1 MKNAIN
7 TKRKAGV
14 IDLVLERLND
24 KTIASKKYF
33 TGVFKLSPKINI
45 GSEQIP
51 TYFLMQLGGGVVEG
65 EYYNILVELKKDTRA
80 VLTTQAAN
88 KVYKC
93 ENDIESLQETIIK
106 LHENSILEYIN
117 DPVILYKDAKYKQEN
132 KIYMTKSST
141 LIYTDG
147 ITSGW
152 SPDKKRFQYRRARL
166 KTDIYVDD
174 NLVLSDNM
182 IINPKDDNV
191 EDLGFMEG
199 YKNFA
204 TLIIINNNIDEK
216 IIEKLRNKI
225 NGLNL
230 DVNVGISSIEV
241 NGFIV
246 RIMGNLTQEIEK
258 IILFCYNYIRN
269 NVLKSEDFIIRKL

>member
-1 MKNAIN
+1 MENSIN
-7 TKRKAGV
+7 KKRNAGV
-14 IDLVLERLND
+14 IDLVLEKCFD

-33 TGVFKLSPKINI
+33 NGIFKLSPKMDI

-65 EYYNILVELKKDTRA
+65 EHYNISIELKEEARA
-80 VLTTQAAN
+80 VITTQAAN

-93 ENDIESLQETIIK
+93 ENDLESLQETIIK

-152 SPDKKRFQYRRARL
+152 SPDKKRFQYKRARL
-166 KTDIYVDD
+166 KTDIYMDH

-182 IINPKDDNV
+182 IINPRENNID
-191 EDLGFMEG
+191 DLGFMEG

-204 TLIIINNNIDEK
+204 TLIIINDNIDEK
-216 IIEKLRNKI
+216 IIEKLRCKI
-225 NGLNL
+225 TDLNL

-246 RIMGNLTQEIEK
+246 RIMGNLTQEIES
-258 IILFCYNYIRN
+258 IILLCHNYIRRN
-269 NVLKSEDFIIRKL
+269 ILNSENFVIRKI

>member
-1 MKNAIN
+1 MEGTISA
-7 TKRKAGV
+7 KRNAGV
-14 IDLVLERLND
+14 IDLVLEKSNN

-33 TGVFKLSPKINI
+33 TGVFKLSPKMDI

-65 EYYNILVELKKDTRA
+65 EHYNISVELKKDTRV

-93 ENDIESLQETIIK
+93 ENDLESLQETAIK
-106 LHENSILEYIN
+106 LHENSVLEYIN

-152 SPDKKRFQYRRARL
+152 SPDKKRFQYKRARL

-174 NLVLSDNM
+174 TLVLSDNM
-182 IINPKDDNV
+182 IINPREDNI

-204 TLIIINNNIDEK
+204 TLIIINHKIDDK
-216 IIEKLRNKI
+216 IIEKLRHEVNE
-225 NGLNL
+225 LNL
-230 DVNVGISSIEV
+230 DINLGISPIEV
-241 NGFIV
+241 SGFIV

-258 IILFCYNYIRN
+258 AILFCHNYIRN
-269 NVLKSEDFIIRKL
+269 SILNSEDFVVRKL

>member
-1 MKNAIN
+1 MENSIN
-7 TKRKAGV
+7 KKRNAGV
-14 IDLVLERLND
+14 IDLVLEKCFD

-33 TGVFKLSPKINI
+33 NGIFKLSPKMDI

-65 EYYNILVELKKDTRA
+65 EHYNISIELKEEARA
-80 VLTTQAAN
+80 VITTQAAN

-93 ENDIESLQETIIK
+93 ENDLESLQETIIK

-152 SPDKKRFQYRRARL
+152 SPDKKRFQYKRARL
-166 KTDIYVDD
+166 KTDIYMDH

-182 IINPKDDNV
+182 IINPRENNID
-191 EDLGFMEG
+191 DLGFMEG

-204 TLIIINNNIDEK
+204 TLIIINDNIDEK
-216 IIEKLRNKI
+216 IIEKLRCKI
-225 NGLNL
+225 TDLNL

-246 RIMGNLTQEIEK
+246 RIMGNLTQEIES
-258 IILFCYNYIRN
+258 IILLCHNYIRRN
-269 NVLKSEDFIIRKL
+269 ILNSENFVIRKF

>member
-1 MKNAIN
+1 MEKAIS
-7 TKRKAGV
+7 KKKYAGV
-14 IDLVLERLND
+14 IDLVLEKSGD

-33 TGVFKLSPKINI
+33 NGIFKLSPKIDI
-45 GSEQIP
+45 GSENIP

-65 EYYNILVELKKDTRA
+65 EHFKISIDFKENTRG
-80 VLTTQAAN
+80 VVTTQAAN

-93 ENDIESLQETIIK
+93 ENNLESLQETIINLGK
-106 LHENSILEYIN
+106 NSILEYIT

-152 SPDKKRFQYRRARL
+152 SPDKMRFQYKRARL

-174 NLVLSDNM
+174 NIVLSDNM
-182 IINPKDDNV
+182 IINPRENNI

-204 TLIIINNNIDEK
+204 TLIVINDNINDK
-216 IIEKLRNKI
+216 IIEQLRHEIKE
-225 NGLNL
+225 LNL
-230 DVNVGISSIEV
+230 EVNIGISSIEV

-246 RIMGNLTQEIEK
+246 RIMGNLTQDLEK
-258 IILFCYNYIRN
+258 IILQCHNYVRRN
-269 NVLKSEDFIIRKL
+269 ILNSEDFVVRKF

>member
-1 MKNAIN
+1 MEKTID
-7 TKRKAGV
+7 KKKYAGV
-14 IDLVLERLND
+14 IDLVLEKSGD

-33 TGVFKLSPKINI
+33 NGIFKLSPRIDI
-45 GSEQIP
+45 GLENIP

-65 EYYNILVELKKDTRA
+65 EHFKISIDFKENTRG
-80 VLTTQAAN
+80 VVTTQAAN

-93 ENDIESLQETIIK
+93 ENDLESLQETIIN
-106 LHENSILEYIN
+106 LGENSTLEYIT

-152 SPDKKRFQYRRARL
+152 SPDKMRFQYRRARL
-166 KTDIYVDD
+166 KTDIYIDD
-174 NLVLSDNM
+174 NIVLSDNM
-182 IINPKDDNV
+182 IINPRENNI
-191 EDLGFMEG
+191 EDLGFMES

-204 TLIIINNNIDEK
+204 TLIVINDNVNDK
-216 IIEKLRNKI
+216 IIEQLRHEIKE
-225 NGLNL
+225 LNL
-230 DVNVGISSIEV
+230 DVNVGVSSIEV

-246 RIMGNLTQEIEK
+246 RIMGNLTQDLEK
-258 IILFCYNYIRN
+258 IILHCHNYVRRN
-269 NVLKSEDFIIRKL
+269 ILNSEEFVVRKF

>member
-1 MKNAIN
+1 MERAIG
-7 TKRKAGV
+7 KKKYAGV
-14 IDLVLERLND
+14 IDLVLEKSGD

-33 TGVFKLSPKINI
+33 NGIFKLSPKMDI
-45 GSEQIP
+45 GSENIP

-65 EYYNILVELKKDTRA
+65 EHFKIFIDFKENTRG
-80 VLTTQAAN
+80 VVTTQAAN

-93 ENDIESLQETIIK
+93 ENDLESLQETIIN
-106 LHENSILEYIN
+106 LGENSTLEYIM

-152 SPDKKRFQYRRARL
+152 SPDKMRFQYKRARL

-174 NLVLSDNM
+174 NIVLSDNM
-182 IINPKDDNV
+182 IINPKENNI
-191 EDLGFMEG
+191 ENLGFMEG

-204 TLIIINNNIDEK
+204 TLIVINNNINDK
-216 IIEKLRNKI
+216 IIEHLRHEIKE
-225 NGLNL
+225 LNL
-230 DVNVGISSIEV
+230 EVNVGITSIEA

-246 RIMGNLTQEIEK
+246 RIMGNLTQDLER
-258 IILFCYNYIRN
+258 IILHCHNYVRKNILN
-269 NVLKSEDFIIRKL
+269 SEDFVVRKF

>member
-1 MKNAIN
+1 MESTIRK
-7 TKRKAGV
+7 KRSAGV
-14 IDLVLERLND
+14 IDLVLEKPGDRI
-24 KTIASKKYF
+24 IAAKKYF
-33 TGVFKLSPKINI
+33 NGIFKLSPRMDI

-65 EYYNILVELKKDTRA
+65 EHYNISIELKENARA
-80 VLTTQAAN
+80 VVTTQAAN

-93 ENDIESLQETIIK
+93 ENDLESLQETMVK
-106 LHENSILEYIN
+106 LHENSVLEYIN
-117 DPVILYKDAKYKQEN
+117 DPVILYRDAKYKQEN

-152 SPDKKRFQYRRARL
+152 SPDKKRFQYKRARL

-182 IINPKDDNV
+182 IINPRESNID
-191 EDLGFMEG
+191 DLGFMEG

-204 TLIIINNNIDEK
+204 TLIIINDNINDK
-216 IIEKLRNKI
+216 VIEELRYKVSEF
-225 NGLNL
+225 NL

-246 RIMGNLTQEIEK
+246 RIMGNLTQEIES
-258 IILFCYNYIRN
+258 IILYCHNYIRN
-269 NVLKSEDFIIRKL
+269 NILDSEDFIVRKY

>member
-1 MKNAIN
+1 MESAIS
-7 TKRKAGV
+7 KSKYAGV
-14 IDLVLERLND
+14 IDLVLEKSGD
-24 KTIASKKYF
+24 KIIASKKYF
-33 TGVFKLSPKINI
+33 NGIFKLSPRINI
-45 GSEQIP
+45 GSENIP

-65 EYYNILVELKKDTRA
+65 EHFNISIDFKENTRG
-80 VLTTQAAN
+80 VVTTQAAN

-93 ENDIESLQETIIK
+93 ENDLESLQETIIN
-106 LHENSILEYIN
+106 LGENSTLEYIT

-152 SPDKKRFQYRRARL
+152 SPDKKKFQYKRARL

-174 NLVLSDNM
+174 NIALSDNM
-182 IINPKDDNV
+182 IINPKENNI

-204 TLIIINNNIDEK
+204 TLIVINDNINDK
-216 IIEKLRNKI
+216 IIEHLRYEIKE
-225 NGLNL
+225 LNL
-230 DVNVGISSIEV
+230 DVNVGISSIET

-246 RIMGNLTQEIEK
+246 RIMGNLTQNLEK
-258 IILFCYNYIRN
+258 IILHCHNYVRRN
-269 NVLKSEDFIIRKL
+269 ILNSENFVVRKF

>member
-1 MKNAIN
+1 MEKAIS
-7 TKRKAGV
+7 KKKYAGV
-14 IDLVLERLND
+14 IDLVLEKSGD

-33 TGVFKLSPKINI
+33 NGIFKLSPKIDI
-45 GSEQIP
+45 GSENIP

-65 EYYNILVELKKDTRA
+65 EHFKISIDFKENTRG
-80 VLTTQAAN
+80 VVTTQAAN

-93 ENDIESLQETIIK
+93 ENNLESLQETIIN
-106 LHENSILEYIN
+106 LGENSILEYIT

-152 SPDKKRFQYRRARL
+152 SPDKMRFQYKRARL

-174 NLVLSDNM
+174 NIVLSDNM
-182 IINPKDDNV
+182 IINPRENNI

-204 TLIIINNNIDEK
+204 TLIVINDNINDK
-216 IIEKLRNKI
+216 IIEQLRHEIKE
-225 NGLNL
+225 LNL
-230 DVNVGISSIEV
+230 EVNIGISSIEV

-246 RIMGNLTQEIEK
+246 RIMGNLTQDLEK
-258 IILFCYNYIRN
+258 IILQCHNYVRRN
-269 NVLKSEDFIIRKL
+269 ILNSEDFVVRKF